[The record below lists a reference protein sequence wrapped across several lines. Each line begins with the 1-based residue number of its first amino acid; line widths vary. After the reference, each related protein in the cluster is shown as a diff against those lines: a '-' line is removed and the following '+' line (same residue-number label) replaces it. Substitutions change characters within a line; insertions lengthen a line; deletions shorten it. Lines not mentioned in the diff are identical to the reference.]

1 MSRDR
6 RDLKRRI
13 DALRRVPFIAE
24 CTFRELE
31 RVDRLGVQLGVGTG
45 KTLTR
50 EGAVGRQCFVVLE
63 GTAVALRETRRLGV
77 IGAGSIAGEMALLDH
92 TTRNAT
98 VVAGTPMQLLVLTDR
113 EFKQL
118 RAVAPS
124 IETALAGIAAER
136 RGCSS

>member
-1 MSRDR
+1 VTGTPSRSNS
-6 RDLKRRI
+6 
-13 DALRRVPFIAE
+13 
-24 CTFRELE
+24 
-31 RVDRLGVQLGVGTG
+31 
-45 KTLTR
+45 TR

-63 GTAVALRETRRLGV
+63 CTAVALRERRRLGV

-113 EFKQL
+113 EFEQL

-136 RGCSS
+136 RECSS